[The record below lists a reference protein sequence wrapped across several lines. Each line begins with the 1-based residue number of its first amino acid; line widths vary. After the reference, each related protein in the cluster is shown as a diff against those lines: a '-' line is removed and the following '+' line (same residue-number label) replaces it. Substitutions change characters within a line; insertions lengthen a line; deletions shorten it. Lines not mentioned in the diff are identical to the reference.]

1 MDKLEKQKNI
11 AEKAV
16 KLFDEQ
22 DLEKKV
28 ISLAEKAAK
37 NGFYEESI
45 GLLDNLTHIGS
56 KNPKKIASLAVK
68 YQKEAEKKEKSKVS
82 KLSK

>member
-1 MDKLEKQKNI
+1 MDKLEKKKDI
-11 AEKAV
+11 AEKAI
-16 KLFDEQ
+16 KLFHEQ

-45 GLLDNLTHIGS
+45 GLLDNLIHIGS

-68 YQKEAEKKEKSKVS
+68 YQKEAQKKEKNKVS

>member
-28 ISLAEKAAK
+28 MSLAEKAAK

-45 GLLDNLTHIGS
+45 GLLDNLIHIGS

-68 YQKEAEKKEKSKVS
+68 YQKEAQKKEKNKVS

>member
-1 MDKLEKQKNI
+1 MDKHEKQKNR
-11 AEKAV
+11 AKKAI
-16 KLFDEQ
+16 KLFHKQ

-28 ISLAEKAAK
+28 INLAEKAAK

>member
-1 MDKLEKQKNI
+1 MDKLEKKKKI

-16 KLFDEQ
+16 KLFHEQ

-45 GLLDNLTHIGS
+45 GLLDNLIHVGS

-68 YQKEAEKKEKSKVS
+68 YQKEAQKKEKNKVS
-82 KLSK
+82 NLSK

>member
-1 MDKLEKQKNI
+1 MDKLEKKKNI

-16 KLFDEQ
+16 KLFHEQ

-45 GLLDNLTHIGS
+45 GLLDNLIHLGS

-68 YQKEAEKKEKSKVS
+68 YQKEAQKKEKNKVS
-82 KLSK
+82 NLSK

>member
-45 GLLDNLTHIGS
+45 GLLDNLIHLGS

>member
-1 MDKLEKQKNI
+1 MDKLEKKKDI
-11 AEKAV
+11 AEKAI
-16 KLFDEQ
+16 KLFHEQ

-45 GLLDNLTHIGS
+45 GLLDNLIHMGS
-56 KNPKKIASLAVK
+56 KNSKEIAHLAVK
-68 YQKEAEKKEKSKVS
+68 YQKEAQKKEKNKVS

>member
-1 MDKLEKQKNI
+1 MDKLEKKKDI
-11 AEKAV
+11 AEKAI
-16 KLFDEQ
+16 KLFHEQ

-45 GLLDNLTHIGS
+45 GLLDNLIHLGS

-68 YQKEAEKKEKSKVS
+68 YQKEAQKKEKNKVS

>member
-1 MDKLEKQKNI
+1 MDKLEKKKII

-16 KLFDEQ
+16 KLFHEQ

-45 GLLDNLTHIGS
+45 GLLDNLIHIGS

-68 YQKEAEKKEKSKVS
+68 YQKEAQKKEKNKVS

>member
-1 MDKLEKQKNI
+1 MDKLEKKKII
-11 AEKAV
+11 AEEAV
-16 KLFDEQ
+16 KLFHEQ

-45 GLLDNLTHIGS
+45 GLLDNLIHIGS

-68 YQKEAEKKEKSKVS
+68 YQKEAQKKEKNKVS

>member
-16 KLFDEQ
+16 KPFDEQ

-45 GLLDNLTHIGS
+45 GLLDNLIHLGS
-56 KNPKKIASLAVK
+56 KNPKK
-68 YQKEAEKKEKSKVS
+68 
-82 KLSK
+82 

>member
-1 MDKLEKQKNI
+1 MDKLEKKKII

-16 KLFDEQ
+16 KLFHEQ

-45 GLLDNLTHIGS
+45 GLLDNLIHVGS

-68 YQKEAEKKEKSKVS
+68 YQKEAQKKEKNKVS
-82 KLSK
+82 NLSK